1 MSRKAVGVDDDPN
14 EEEIVH
20 VMYTDNDKVMSFG
33 KNLKSES
40 NGQDRFNKRVDDLR
54 QLRGLSSATKS
65 RMTRTINKH
74 LRGQENTKTKGV
86 TDEMINGYGVF
97 EAVPPVYNLDYLAR
111 LYEINPTHY
120 AAVNAKVSNV
130 ISLGYSWVETRKTS
144 DKINEL
150 VNGGDAG
157 RVEKARR
164 RLDRIKEQLDDW
176 LEDLNE
182 EDTWLEILEKV
193 YADREIMGQG
203 YLEIGRKSNG
213 KIGYVGH
220 IPANTIRMRRHRDGF
235 VQIVGQKVVFFR
247 NYGDTE
253 TPDPIGD
260 DPNPNELLVFR
271 KYSSRSTYYGTPD
284 IISALTAVAGEEFA
298 SRFNLDYFEHKAVPR
313 YIIVLKG
320 AKLSPASEKKLIE
333 FFQTNLKGNNHRTIY
348 VPLPPSIGDKKVEFE
363 IIPVETKIQDASFQK
378 YHDMNTDTILM
389 SHRVPKT
396 KVGLST
402 NINLASATISDKM
415 FKEQVTR
422 PTQEN
427 IERRLRP
434 FFKEVTDVYTF
445 KFNELTLTDEETQSK
460 IDERYLRLGVDLPN
474 EVRDRRGMKGI
485 DGGDE
490 AKSIL
495 DKPDKAQ
502 QGAEARSQTSRGRSK
517 ERADDN
523 GSNNSDPSTRNTNGS
538 GSQRDS

>member
-1 MSRKAVGVDDDPN
+1 MARKAVGAPDDDWDD
-14 EEEIVH
+14 EYVH
-20 VMYTDNDKVMSFG
+20 IQYTSDDKVMSFA
-33 KNLKSES
+33 KNVKQDE
-40 NGQDRFNKRVDDLR
+40 NKQDRFNRRVDDLR
-54 QLRGLSSATKS
+54 KLSGLSSATKS

-74 LRGQENTKTKGV
+74 LRGQEGTKSKGV
-86 TDEMINGYGVF
+86 TDEMINGYGIF

-130 ISLGYSWVETRKTS
+130 ISLGYSWTETRKTQE
-144 DKINEL
+144 KLNQL
-150 VNGGDAG
+150 VNDGTTQ
-157 RVEKARR
+157 RVERARR
-164 RLDRIKEQLDDW
+164 RLDRIKEDLDDW

-203 YLEIGRKSNG
+203 YLEIGRKANG
-213 KIGYVGH
+213 QIGYVGH
-220 IPANTIRMRRHRDGF
+220 IPANTIRVRRFRDGF

-253 TPDPIGD
+253 TTDPIGD
-260 DPNPNELLVFR
+260 DPSPNELLVFR

-284 IISALTAVAGEEFA
+284 IISALGAVAGEEFA

-313 YIIVLKG
+313 YIIVIKG
-320 AKLSPASEKKLIE
+320 AKLSPASEKKLQE
-333 FFQTNLKGNNHRTIY
+333 FFQTNLKGQHHRTITI
-348 VPLPPSIGDKKVEFE
+348 PLPPSMGDKKVEFE
-363 IIPVETKIQDASFQK
+363 IVPVEAKIQDASFQK
-378 YHDMNTDTILM
+378 YHEMNLDTILM
-389 SHRVPKT
+389 AHRVPKT
-396 KVGLST
+396 KVGLSS
-402 NINLASATISDKM
+402 NINLASASISDKM

-422 PTQEN
+422 PVQEN

-434 FFKEVTDVYTF
+434 FFREVTDVYEF

-502 QGAEARSQTSRGRSK
+502 QQAETRSNTSRGRSK
-517 ERADDN
+517 DRADDG
-523 GSNNSDPSTRNTNGS
+523 GSNNSDPSTRNQNGE
-538 GSQRDS
+538 GGKR